1 MSGLTLCK
9 LLRRDNA
16 TRTHLIRGSIDWHWT
31 TPTAITTASAILA
44 AFIAPSNPAGICT
57 ITPLSVPAMF
67 IATLLLGSL
76 LTRIRRLR
84 TLLCLF

>member
-44 AFIAPSNPAGICT
+44 AFIAPSTPAGICT

-67 IATLLLGSL
+67 IATLLQGTL
-76 LTRIRRLR
+76 LTRICRLQ

>member
-1 MSGLTLCK
+1 MRGLTLRK

-16 TRTHLIRGSIDWHWT
+16 ARTHLVRGGIDWHWT
-31 TPTAITTASAILA
+31 TPTTITTASAILA
-44 AFIAPSNPAGICT
+44 AFIAPSTPAGICT

-67 IATLLLGSL
+67 IATLLQGTL
-76 LTRIRRLR
+76 LTRICRLR